1 MCVWPDFLGFGRRR
15 SSSCFHAYG
24 KFPILRQALK
34 FDSVFAGSQFS
45 IILTISP
52 EKPSGPGAFPSLMAS
67 GPLLAQRLRKVLLW
81 LVLLLSYPSI
91 SREEILRMCQL
102 VSLA

>member
-15 SSSCFHAYG
+15 SSACFHAYG

-67 GPLLAQRLRKVLLW
+67 EAAFSSAIEKSTVVAGVTLI
-81 LVLLLSYPSI
+81 LS
-91 SREEILRMCQL
+91 
-102 VSLA
+102 VHF